1 MPFVEES
8 FLISKKKKILM
19 QEWIDIQKLD
29 HLEKYLFQD

>member
-8 FLISKKKKILM
+8 FLISKKKIRM

-29 HLEKYLFQD
+29 HLEKHLFQD